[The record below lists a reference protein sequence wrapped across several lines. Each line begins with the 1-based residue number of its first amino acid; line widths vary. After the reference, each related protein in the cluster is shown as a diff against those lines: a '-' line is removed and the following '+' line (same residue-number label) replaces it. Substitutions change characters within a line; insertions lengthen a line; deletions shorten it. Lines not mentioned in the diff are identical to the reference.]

1 MTRRFIDLKTP
12 IPGPKSQAL
21 MERRKARVPRGVSN
35 ATPIF
40 VDRAEGALVTDVDG
54 NTFLDFA
61 GAIGTMNAGHR
72 PPAVVKALHEQ
83 VDRFLHTSF
92 HVAMYESYVALAEKL
107 AELTPGNFEKKA
119 MFLNSGAEAVENAIK
134 IARRYTGRP
143 AVVSFTRGFHGRTL
157 MGMSLTSKVKPYKY
171 QMGPFA
177 PMVYQAP
184 YPYVYRRPAG
194 MSEEEYTDSVI
205 AQFKEFFSAEVSP
218 EEVAAVIFEPVQ
230 GEGGFIVP
238 PKRFVDAVKEFC
250 AQHRIV
256 FIADEIQTGFG
267 RTGRWF
273 ASEHFGLEPDLITV
287 SKSLA
292 AGLPISGVVGRAEIM
307 DAAEPGQLGGTYGGS
322 PLGCAA
328 ALGVIETMQRENLVQ
343 KAEVLGRQ
351 LIDRFTRWY
360 ERYPLIGDVRGLGAM
375 AAVELVRDRQTREPA
390 KDETARVIQG
400 SVQRGVLLMG
410 AGLYSDVIRIL
421 CPLVTTPEE
430 LDEGLDVV
438 EEALAEVSGAVST
451 QQA

>member
-1 MTRRFIDLKTP
+1 
-12 IPGPKSQAL
+12 
-21 MERRKARVPRGVSN
+21 
-35 ATPIF
+35 
-40 VDRAEGALVTDVDG
+40 
-54 NTFLDFA
+54 
-61 GAIGTMNAGHR
+61 
-72 PPAVVKALHEQ
+72 
-83 VDRFLHTSF
+83 
-92 HVAMYESYVALAEKL
+92 
-107 AELTPGNFEKKA
+107 
-119 MFLNSGAEAVENAIK
+119 
-134 IARRYTGRP
+134 
-143 AVVSFTRGFHGRTL
+143 
-157 MGMSLTSKVKPYKY
+157 
-171 QMGPFA
+171 
-177 PMVYQAP
+177 
-184 YPYVYRRPAG
+184 
-194 MSEEEYTDSVI
+194 VI

-343 KAEVLGRQ
+343 KAEALGRQ
-351 LIDRFTRWY
+351 LKDRFTRWY

-375 AAVELVRDRQTREPA
+375 VAVELVRDRQTREPA

-421 CPLVTTPEE
+421 CPLVTTPEQ
-430 LDEGLDVV
+430 LDEGLDVM

-451 QQA
+451 QQAR